1 MNSKKGTIFYFGRT
15 PMNLFRVGV
24 LIQARSP
31 LVKNA
36 SRQIDSEVLIKKRK
50 KKKGESRYIRAVT
63 IKCFYVD
70 SFRSSL
76 ESERSVES

>member
-1 MNSKKGTIFYFGRT
+1 MIFYFGRT
-15 PMNLFRVGV
+15 PRNLFRVSV
-24 LIQARSP
+24 LIQATWL

-36 SRQIDSEVLIKKRK
+36 SRQIDSEVLIKKK
-50 KKKGESRYIRAVT
+50 KEKGESRYIRAVT

>member
-50 KKKGESRYIRAVT
+50 KESLATYALLQLNAST
-63 IKCFYVD
+63 
-70 SFRSSL
+70 
-76 ESERSVES
+76 